1 MVDAI
6 DFQGADLQQADF
18 ENADLQ
24 NPGFEDA
31 DLQNVDCRGEATQ
44 CLRLAESE
52 TQSEVKTIL
61 MGMALGWLTLAH
73 HVAPSV
79 DAHDAEPEPAD
90 GPIEEPVDELV

>member
-1 MVDAI
+1 MVDGL
-6 DFQGADLQQADF
+6 DFQ
-18 ENADLQ
+18 NADLQ
-24 NPGFEDA
+24 NADLQNADFENV
-31 DLQNVDCRGEATQ
+31 DLQNVDCRSEATQ

-79 DAHDAEPEPAD
+79 DAHDTEPEPAD